1 MKNIFLLLIFLINIQ
16 SSFAQNPAI
25 DQMMDRYIVEKDAN
39 KRIDIF
45 YHSTVLI
52 GESNPALGLEYAH
65 KLLEYSE
72 QNNDKIGEGYAKS
85 FMGKMYTVSGN
96 LEKGLEYAVAG
107 KTIAEQTDN
116 EKLIALTNS
125 MLGLIYT
132 NLADYT
138 KAIQFYQASIQS
150 AEKANYQEAKV
161 WGFQHLSEIYLANN
175 QIDSALMYGQKDY
188 SLSQRIKYF
197 DFASYTLNNLGA
209 IHAKMGNPVVAIGYF
224 DMAIQEG
231 EKTNS
236 AKQLNFAYTS
246 KSEYFNSEKNIDSTV
261 FYAKKAIDIVQH
273 TPFSNYSL
281 KPARILLEVYK
292 KNNSDS
298 ALKYS
303 EIYRMANDSLNNAK
317 VIQQTQ
323 LISFVDE
330 QKQKEL
336 AANKIKAEE
345 NRQETIQYALIALG
359 IIVLLVIYLI
369 LSRSFITKPGLI
381 HFFGVIALL
390 LVFEFLNLLLHPL
403 IGRITHHSPL
413 LMLLGLV
420 CIGALLVPLH
430 HKVEKWATTRLV
442 EKNKQIRLAAA
453 RKTIKE
459 LETQTDMK
467 EGNI

>member
-1 MKNIFLLLIFLINIQ
+1 MKKLLFLLISLPGLLNGFT
-16 SSFAQNPAI
+16 QNPDI
-25 DQMMDRYIVEKDAN
+25 DHMMDKYVAEKDAN

-52 GESNPALGLEYAH
+52 GESNPLLGLQYAQ
-65 KLLEYSE
+65 KLLEYAE
-72 QNNDKIGEGYAKS
+72 QNNDKIGEAYSNS

-96 LEKGLEYAVAG
+96 VEKGLEYAITG
-107 KTIAEQTDN
+107 KTIAEQTGN
-116 EKLIALTNS
+116 EKLMALSNS

-132 NLADYT
+132 NLADYN
-138 KAIQFYQASIQS
+138 KAIHFYQASIQS
-150 AEKANYQEAKV
+150 AEKANYLEAKV

-175 QIDSALMYGQKDY
+175 LIDSALMYGQKDY

-231 EKTNS
+231 KRTNS

-246 KSEYFNSEKNIDSTV
+246 KSEYFYAGKKIDSAI
-261 FYAKKAIDIVQH
+261 FYAKKAIDIVQQ

-281 KPARILLEVYK
+281 KPARILLEIYK
-292 KNNSDS
+292 NNNSDS
-298 ALKYS
+298 AIKYS
-303 EIYRMANDSLNNAK
+303 EIYRMANDSINNSR

-323 LISFVDE
+323 LMTFVDE
-330 QKQKEL
+330 QSEKEL
-336 AANKIKAEE
+336 IANRVKAEE
-345 NRQETIQYALIALG
+345 NRKSTIQYALIGLG
-359 IIVLLVIYLI
+359 IVVVLVIYLL

-403 IGRITHHSPL
+403 LGRITHHSPL

-420 CIGALLVPLH
+420 CIGALLIPLH

-453 RKTIKE
+453 KKTIQE
-459 LETQTDMK
+459 LESKNDIIHGK
-467 EGNI
+467 G

>member
-1 MKNIFLLLIFLINIQ
+1 
-16 SSFAQNPAI
+16 
-25 DQMMDRYIVEKDAN
+25 MMDKYVAEKNAN

-45 YHSTVLI
+45 YHSTVMI
-52 GESNPALGLEYAH
+52 GESNPVLGLQYAH
-65 KLLEYSE
+65 KLLEYGE
-72 QNNDKIGEGYAKS
+72 QNEDKISEAYAKS

-96 LEKGLEYAVAG
+96 VEKGLEYAITG
-107 KTIAEQTDN
+107 KTIAEQTGN
-116 EKLIALTNS
+116 EKLTALTNS

-132 NLADYT
+132 NLADYN
-138 KAIQFYQASIQS
+138 KAIHFYHTAIQY
-150 AEKANYQEAKV
+150 AERANYEEGKV
-161 WGFQHLSEIYLANN
+161 RGYQHLSEIYLARN

-188 SLSQRIKYF
+188 SLAQRIKYF

-231 EKTNS
+231 KRTNS

-246 KSEYFNSEKNIDSTV
+246 KSEYFYSENKIDSAV
-261 FYAKKAIDIVQH
+261 LYAKKAIDIVQH
-273 TPFSNYSL
+273 TSFSNYSL
-281 KPARILLEVYK
+281 KPAKILLEVYK

-298 ALKYS
+298 AIKYS
-303 EIYRMANDSLNNAK
+303 EIYRMANDSLNNSR

-323 LISFVDE
+323 LISYEDE
-330 QKQKEL
+330 QRQKEL
-336 AANKIKAEE
+336 TASKLKAEE
-345 NRQETIQYALIALG
+345 ERKLTIQYALIALG
-359 IIVLLVIYLI
+359 IIVLLVIYLM
-369 LSRSFITKPGLI
+369 LSRSFITNPDMI

-403 IGRITHHSPL
+403 LGRITHHSPL

-430 HKVEKWATTRLV
+430 HKLEKWATTRLV

-453 RKTIKE
+453 RKTIQE
-459 LETQTDMK
+459 LETKNDMNH
-467 EGNI
+467 GNV